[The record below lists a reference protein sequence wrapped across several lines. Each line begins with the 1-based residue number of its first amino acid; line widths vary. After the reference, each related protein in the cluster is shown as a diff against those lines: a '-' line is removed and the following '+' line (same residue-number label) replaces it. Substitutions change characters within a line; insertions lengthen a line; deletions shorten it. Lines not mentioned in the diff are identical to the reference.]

1 MWLIPHESTSNGRCN
16 TLFGQANACP
26 NTNNPFNSN
35 SFGQNQ
41 SVVVGLNNFRPT
53 NTQFSD
59 SVFGSSAF
67 AASNQT
73 QRLHSPDLTSQQSC
87 HSNSEPQ
94 FKKPRLLESS
104 SLTGNNQ
111 GYFLNN
117 QIHVQRFDSLVD
129 GYFDSTYYDETDSQ
143 VIYNRL
149 ENNSSKKVQKV
160 HNNIVTI
167 LYYH

>member
-41 SVVVGLNNFRPT
+41 SVVVGLNNFRLT

-73 QRLHSPDLTSQQSC
+73 QRLHRPDLTSQQSC
-87 HSNSEPQ
+87 YSNSEPQ

-111 GYFLNN
+111 SYCINN
-117 QIHVQRFDSLVD
+117 QIPVKRC
-129 GYFDSTYYDETDSQ
+129 YDETESQ
-143 VIYNRL
+143 IISDIEL
-149 ENNSSKKVQKV
+149 IPPTPDLDEIV
-160 HNNIVTI
+160 HAVNKHGLVCE
-167 LYYH
+167 